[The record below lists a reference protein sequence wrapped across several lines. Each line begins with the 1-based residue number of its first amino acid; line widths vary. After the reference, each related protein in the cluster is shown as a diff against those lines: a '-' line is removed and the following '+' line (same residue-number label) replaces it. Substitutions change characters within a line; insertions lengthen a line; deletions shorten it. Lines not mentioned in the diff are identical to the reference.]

1 MEGRMFGVLKLV
13 VRIYS
18 SAFGNTGVK
27 FHFGEFYERL
37 PLFDIHDVEYEINL
51 VSTRTCSIHN

>member
-1 MEGRMFGVLKLV
+1 MFGVLKLV